1 VKGKELGSFGG
12 PAGKIE
18 AEWAKRIRG
27 RENSYSFYF
36 LNFQSNVQIGFEF
49 SFEF

>member
-1 VKGKELGSFGG
+1 MGKELGSFGG
-12 PAGKIE
+12 PAGKSE
-18 AEWAKRIRG
+18 AERAKRIRG
-27 RENSYSFYF
+27 RENSYSFSF